1 METRAGLLHDIEKRS
16 YMFTGIVEEIGTIR
30 KIDKGVSSC
39 SITVQADRVLQGS
52 QVGDSI
58 AVNGVC
64 LTATSISGN
73 IFTAD
78 VMPET
83 LRRSGLGQLAS
94 GSRVNLERAMAA
106 GGRFGGHIVSG
117 HIDGTGTIREFK
129 REDNAVWVTI
139 DCSPKVL
146 RYIIEKGS
154 IAIDGISL
162 TVAYVDDTCFKVSI
176 IPHTAGETTLLDGK
190 PGNVVNL
197 ENDVVGKYVEKLLVP
212 YKGEDMDGKLS
223 TGKASNRSG
232 LDMKFLAENGFM

>member
-1 METRAGLLHDIEKRS
+1 
-16 YMFTGIVEEIGTIR
+16 MFTGIVEEIGTIR

-39 SITVQADRVLQGS
+39 SITVQADKVLQGS

-83 LRRSGLGQLAS
+83 LRRSGLGQLTG

-117 HIDGTGTIREFK
+117 HIDGTGTIRELK

-139 DCSPKVL
+139 DCSPKIL
-146 RYIIEKGS
+146 RYITK
-154 IAIDGISL
+154 
-162 TVAYVDDTCFKVSI
+162 
-176 IPHTAGETTLLDGK
+176 
-190 PGNVVNL
+190 
-197 ENDVVGKYVEKLLVP
+197 
-212 YKGEDMDGKLS
+212 
-223 TGKASNRSG
+223 
-232 LDMKFLAENGFM
+232 

>member
-1 METRAGLLHDIEKRS
+1 
-16 YMFTGIVEEIGTIR
+16 MFTGIVEEIGTIR

-39 SITVQADRVLQGS
+39 SITVQADKVLHGS

-64 LTATSISGN
+64 LTATGISGN

-83 LRRSGLGQLAS
+83 LRRSGLGQLTG

-117 HIDGTGTIREFK
+117 HIDGTGTIRELK

-139 DCSPKVL
+139 DCSPKIL

-190 PGNVVNL
+190 PSKV
-197 ENDVVGKYVEKLLVP
+197 DKP
-212 YKGEDMDGKLS
+212 
-223 TGKASNRSG
+223 
-232 LDMKFLAENGFM
+232 

>member
-1 METRAGLLHDIEKRS
+1 
-16 YMFTGIVEEIGTIR
+16 MFTGIVEEIGTIR

-39 SITVQADRVLQGS
+39 SITVQADKVLHGS

-64 LTATSISGN
+64 LTATGISGN

-83 LRRSGLGQLAS
+83 LRRSGLGQLTG

-117 HIDGTGTIREFK
+117 HIDGTGTIRELK

-139 DCSPKVL
+139 DCSPKIL
-146 RYIIEKGS
+146 RYIFEKGS

-190 PGNVVNL
+190 PGKVVNL
-197 ENDVVGKYVEKLLVP
+197 ENDVVGKYVEKLLMP
-212 YKGEDMDGKLS
+212 YKGDDTDEKLS
-223 TGKASNRSG
+223 NGNASDRSG